1 MIKVDDKSDWYCAED
16 RAAIESET
24 EYKKPMGMLVFALPA
39 RYWHDAK
46 DESQQL
52 GTAFRAVCT
61 DPDIL
66 QDNMDL
72 SRAMKKSHRT
82 LFQDGVRVIDK
93 QLDASDE
100 CLKNDHDTCY
110 YRAPL
115 AKCLVVSD
123 SNFKQVL
130 KGMPNVCFVDTGIEA
145 RSVTSTTFLKTLQKK
160 YEEAKPSFV
169 LSYLGECELNFDETA
184 EYFFMLEMFAKA
196 GVGVL
201 HVDSTCNGR
210 WSPLSVSYTHLTLPT
225 NREV

>member
-1 MIKVDDKSDWYCAED
+1 MVLLSRIPTAAFSTACAED
-16 RAAIESET
+16 RVAIESET

-145 RSVTSTTFLKTLQKK
+145 RSVTSTTFLKTLQRK

-169 LSYLGECELNFDETA
+169 LSYLG
-184 EYFFMLEMFAKA
+184 
-196 GVGVL
+196 
-201 HVDSTCNGR
+201 
-210 WSPLSVSYTHLTLPT
+210 
-225 NREV
+225 